1 MSTFRTGRDGS
12 LLIGGTTA
20 VKVRDWSLETTV
32 ELLNVNTIDSFANE
46 FTPGVKG
53 ATGSATLMYYKGGV
67 DDKDFSHL
75 LTTILKTGSITD
87 SVTLTL
93 KVDNDAAIKFSAFIT
108 SASISVNNNE
118 LVVVPFNFTVNGDF
132 SEDPVFYV

>member
-32 ELLNVNTIDSFANE
+32 ELLNVNTIDSYANE

-53 ATGSATLMYYKGGV
+53 ATGSATLMYYKGNAS
-67 DDKDFSHL
+67 DKDFSDL
-75 LTTILKTGSITD
+75 LETILKTGSITN

-93 KVDNDAAIKFSAFIT
+93 KVDSAATIKFNAFIT

-132 SEDPVFYV
+132 TEAPVF

>member
-12 LLIGGTTA
+12 LEINDVPA

-53 ATGSATLMYYKGGV
+53 ATGSATLMYYKGGAS
-67 DDKDFSHL
+67 DKDFSDL
-75 LTTILKTGSITD
+75 LTTILKTGSITQ

-93 KVDNDAAIKFSAFIT
+93 KVDSTSAIKFSAFIT
-108 SASISVNNNE
+108 SASISVSNNE

-132 SEDPVFYV
+132 TTVTI